1 MKSDTERQ
9 ERCLAGVLDEIVP
22 PGEGGLPG
30 AGELGLAS
38 KIGQIPE
45 LAEVLEQGLTALE
58 ELATRR
64 GAEEYAALPQPE
76 RLTALNEVAAAQPV
90 FLPGLVFQT
99 YLAYY
104 QHARVVEALGMPPRP
119 PFPLGYEMEP
129 SDLDAL
135 LAEVRQRKKLYRD

>member
-1 MKSDTERQ
+1 MDTAQR

-38 KIGQIPE
+38 TIGQIPE
-45 LAEVLEQGLTALE
+45 LAELLEQGLSALDE
-58 ELATRR
+58 VATRR
-64 GAEEYAALPQPE
+64 GADDYAALPQPE
-76 RLTALNEVAAAQPV
+76 RLSALNEVAAAQPV
-90 FLPGLVFQT
+90 FLPGLMFQT

-119 PFPLGYEMEP
+119 PFPLGYEMQP
-129 SDLDAL
+129 SDLDSL
-135 LAEVRQRKKLYRD
+135 LGQVRQRGKLYRE